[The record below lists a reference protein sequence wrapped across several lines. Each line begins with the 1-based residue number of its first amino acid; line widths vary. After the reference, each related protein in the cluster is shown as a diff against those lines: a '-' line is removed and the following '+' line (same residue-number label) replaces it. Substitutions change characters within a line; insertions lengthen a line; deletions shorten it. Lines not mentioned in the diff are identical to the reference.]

1 MRSCCTRLQRVIRPQ
16 SHPTAT
22 ILTERL
28 DTLTP
33 KRGLPAPYAIIQF
46 EMTAPPEQGTEQ
58 PPPPSKPSQSKRI
71 GILIGVVSV
80 AILLLVVI
88 LLAISAMVRN
98 PEATETI
105 RDVAIIL
112 LALEGFVI
120 GLALTILI
128 VQVARL
134 TILLENE
141 VKPILESTNET
152 VNTLRGTTT
161 FLSDN
166 LAAPVIRANSVA
178 AAVRRAFDLVR
189 LGVRR

>member
-1 MRSCCTRLQRVIRPQ
+1 M
-16 SHPTAT
+16 
-22 ILTERL
+22 LTERF
-28 DTLTP
+28 DILTP
-33 KRGLPAPYAIIQF
+33 KRGLPASYAIIRSD
-46 EMTAPPEQGTEQ
+46 MTAPPEQRTEQ
-58 PPPPSKPSQSKRI
+58 PPPPGKPSQSKRI